1 VGYRKQ
7 LYVLRECLNMTTA
20 EIFLGVWAIVATVLA
35 VMFHNNTKE
44 LKFKIVAILF
54 SLDQIA
60 EGKATIEKNSSGEVR
75 VRSV

>member
-1 VGYRKQ
+1 
-7 LYVLRECLNMTTA
+7 MTIA
-20 EIFLGVWAIVATVLA
+20 EMFLGLWAIVATVMA

-60 EGKATIEKNSSGEVR
+60 DGKATIEKTSDGDVR

>member
-1 VGYRKQ
+1 
-7 LYVLRECLNMTTA
+7 MTTA

>member
-1 VGYRKQ
+1 
-7 LYVLRECLNMTTA
+7 MTTA
-20 EIFLGVWAIVATVLA
+20 EIFLGMWAIVATVMA

>member
-1 VGYRKQ
+1 
-7 LYVLRECLNMTTA
+7 MTTA
-20 EIFLGVWAIVATVLA
+20 EMFLGMWAIVATVMA

>member
-1 VGYRKQ
+1 
-7 LYVLRECLNMTTA
+7 MTTA
-20 EIFLGVWAIVATVLA
+20 EMFLGLWAIVATVMA